1 MGRPKGVIRKLSK
14 EELEKLPGLAGI
26 GCNLDQIAHI
36 LGIAPVTL
44 DRIMMRDPKVKEA
57 IEKGRAD
64 AGAKVKATAFQQ
76 AVSGKNPAMTM
87 FWLKCREK
95 WKENHPEVLEESE
108 GANEFSLNYK
118 K

>member
-1 MGRPKGVIRKLSK
+1 MGRPKGIIRKLTK
-14 EELEKLPGLAGI
+14 EEMEKLPGLAGI

-36 LGIAPVTL
+36 FNMSPTTL
-44 DRIMMRDPKVKEA
+44 DRIMARDPKVKEA
-57 IEKGRAD
+57 IEKGRAE

-76 AVSGKNPAMTM
+76 AVTGKNPAMTM

-95 WKENHPEVLEESE
+95 WKENHSE
-108 GANEFSLNYK
+108 ISDDETNNEFSLNYK

>member
-1 MGRPKGVIRKLSK
+1 MGRPKGVVRKLTK
-14 EELEKLPGLAGI
+14 EEMEKLPGLAGI

-36 LGIAPVTL
+36 LGIAPATL
-44 DRIMMRDPKVKEA
+44 DRIMQRDPKVKEA

-95 WKENHPEVLEESE
+95 WKEVHPEEAEEE
-108 GANEFSLNYK
+108 TNLNDFSLNYK